1 MRDALS
7 TFRNPVIR
15 GVAPD
20 PSICRVGNDFYLAT
34 SSFDFWPGIPIHH
47 STDLVH
53 WELIGHAVTRPD
65 QVWPGGDADSAINL
79 FAPTLRY
86 SDGTFYVACTN
97 ASPRDLQLGMMGGIV
112 GNFVVHTDDPA
123 GEWSRAAWVDQE
135 AFDPSLTFADGICYY
150 TRRTLDFRDPAKG
163 LGPIVQ
169 GEINPRTGEILR
181 PLQPITPGYGGFESN
196 DIEGPHL
203 YRIGDVYYLFSAEGG
218 TERGHM
224 QTIARSASPYGPFE
238 PAPHNPV
245 LTHRHLTVQP
255 IQCTGHADLVEAPDG
270 SWWAVFLATRQA
282 DMLGPHLLGR
292 ETWLAPVEWRDGWPI
307 IGDAG
312 TVSFEQPSPA
322 LTAKRQAMRDPGNP
336 WLAGWSTRGFPL
348 DGIVF
353 ERQALQASV
362 VLPPSNATLDAP
374 GRCSAVFLRQ
384 LEYDASFSA
393 TISQVP
399 RGGNRAGI
407 TVYASPDHHF
417 DCFVERGAHGPVVT
431 LRRCVAD
438 LERSDFITVPDGPV
452 TLEVVCDGSEY
463 RFDAV
468 VAGER
473 LTVGRGSAHLL
484 DVATMPGF
492 RSVRF
497 GVFHNDCWGMAQ
509 RFAAV
514 GGTNVG

>member
-1 MRDALS
+1 MRDAVT

-20 PSICRVGNDFYLAT
+20 PSICRVGDDFYLAT

-65 QVWPGGDADSAINL
+65 QVWPGGDSDSPFNL

-86 SDGTFYVACTN
+86 HEGTFYVACTN
-97 ASPRDLQLGMMGGIV
+97 ASPRDPELGLMGGIV

-123 GEWSRAAWVDQE
+123 GEWSTAAWVDHQG
-135 AFDPSLTFADGICYY
+135 FDPSLTFADGTCYY
-150 TRRTLDFRDPAKG
+150 ARRTLDFRDPAKG

-203 YRIGDVYYLFSAEGG
+203 YKIGDVYYLFSAEGG

-255 IQCTGHADLVEAPDG
+255 IQCTGHADLVEGPDG
-270 SWWAVFLATRQA
+270 TWWAVFLATRQA
-282 DMLGPHLLGR
+282 QLQGPHLLGR
-292 ETWLAPVEWRDGWPI
+292 ETWLAPVAWRDGWPI

-312 TVSFEQPSPA
+312 TVSFEQPSPEFESDA
-322 LTAKRQAMRDPGNP
+322 QPMRSPDDP
-336 WLAGWSTRGFPL
+336 WLDGWSTRGFPL
-348 DGIVF
+348 EGIAIANAGAGDTVT
-353 ERQALQASV
+353 
-362 VLPPSNATLDAP
+362 LPPSGTTLDGT
-374 GRCSAVFLRQ
+374 GRCSAAFLRQ
-384 LEYDASFSA
+384 LEFEAGFTA
-393 TISQVP
+393 TLAEVP
-399 RGGNRAGI
+399 RSGNRAGI

-417 DCFVERGAHGPVVT
+417 DCFVERGAHGPVVK
-431 LRRCVAD
+431 LRRFVAD
-438 LERSDFITVPDGPV
+438 LEHVHFVSVPDGPV
-452 TLEVVCDGSEY
+452 TLEATCDGSEY
-463 RFDAV
+463 RFDAIIG
-468 VAGER
+468 AER
-473 LTVGRGSAHLL
+473 ITVGTGSAHLL
-484 DVATMPGF
+484 DVANMQGF
-492 RSVRF
+492 RSIRF
-497 GVFHNDCWGMAQ
+497 GVFHNDCWDVPQ
-509 RFAAV
+509 RFDDVRGVNA
-514 GGTNVG
+514 G